1 MNSETPIPVVDMP
14 IPELTPDA
22 MVVGKQ
28 LLTKAKWIYVDE
40 EDILKAL
47 PIYAKAATAGNVE
60 AFMELREILEE
71 EGGGDAI
78 QVEMVHALQGTVFPH
93 KVAERD
99 IEFVNNFLCSNL
111 KDMAMPD
118 VKKLLHIAQYYDILQ
133 KCVEGPIEW
142 IQNYNDAMNDDS
154 WMFPDGHDDGEAI
167 DAMRC
172 DEDE

>member
-1 MNSETPIPVVDMP
+1 MSNEPQIAVVDMP
-14 IPELTPDA
+14 IPELTTDA
-22 MVVGKQ
+22 VTTGKQ
-28 LLTKAKWIYVDE
+28 LLTKAKRIYADE
-40 EDILKAL
+40 EDISKAL

-60 AFMELREILEE
+60 AFMELSEILEE

-78 QVEMVHALQGTVFPH
+78 QVEMAHALQGAVFPH

-99 IEFVNNFLCSNL
+99 IEFVNNFLYSHL
-111 KDMAMPD
+111 KDMSMPD